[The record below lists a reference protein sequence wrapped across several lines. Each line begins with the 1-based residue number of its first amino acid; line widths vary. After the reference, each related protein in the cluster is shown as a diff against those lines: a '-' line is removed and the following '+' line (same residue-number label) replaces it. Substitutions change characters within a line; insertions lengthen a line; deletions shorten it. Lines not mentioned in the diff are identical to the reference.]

1 MTALVARGPILS
13 VYKNRMSRTTSPA
26 VIELFADAGL
36 LGEAFREAAPLR
48 LLGETDERGAI
59 LVGERD
65 AAPDLYL
72 NMTFSTLRN
81 RICRASCLRE
91 EQATTKSV
99 GVVLDGTGDVYERIT
114 YDAYGQARHRF
125 AADCDGNGQY
135 DNNDNSGFFTN
146 GTTIDDTLAYHADF
160 DVNCDGAI
168 NVVDIGILAGSSP
181 VAMPDGWI
189 GEPDSTTGPDNSIG
203 YAGYV
208 FNHEREDYTVRFRN
222 YNPELGRWMQRDPI
236 GYNAGVH
243 IYEYVHGNPMLL
255 VDPFGLDPI
264 EPKDPRSSDEQ
275 LENVC
280 AALKDAIDNNMTYE
294 QMINKYVNGSGPG
307 PFYQTHLKVPTILL
321 TNPEDYKFRN
331 EFDSD
336 RKWEFANGYGTSDID
351 SDWMVVV
358 SWHKFNAWYFYFD
371 DEMAIYNSGKFWWIL
386 TTNQDFGRYYGTG
399 EANAVDLARLLRK
412 GKVSMP
418 MLYDAL
424 NCDDVLAK
432 KCPAKSKDKEGDRD
446 RRGDNGRIR

>member
-181 VAMPDGWI
+181 VALPDGWI

-236 GYNAGVH
+236 GYTGGKNLYG
-243 IYEYVHGNPMLL
+243 YVGESPL
-255 VDPFGLDPI
+255 VWIDSYGL
-264 EPKDPRSSDEQ
+264 EPQDTRTQAQKMKA
-275 LENVC
+275 VC
-280 AALKDAIDNNMTYE
+280 ASLKDAIEHDMSVGDFAKKYHPNWNRRNQGNWYQVHLTVDGSLLGLE
-294 QMINKYVNGSGPG
+294 DDEVDVDGDWMI
-307 PFYQTHLKVPTILL
+307 TIL
-321 TNPEDYKFRN
+321 
-331 EFDSD
+331 
-336 RKWEFANGYGTSDID
+336 YGTTEMPIFSVYHI
-351 SDWMVVV
+351 SATSSYLFWKKVWMF
-358 SWHKFNAWYFYFD
+358 WDDDPHKFFN
-371 DEMAIYNSGKFWWIL
+371 
-386 TTNQDFGRYYGTG
+386 TG
-399 EANAVDLARLLRK
+399 EAQAIGLAERLKSGEVTLLD
-412 GKVSMP
+412 
-418 MLYDAL
+418 LYDAL
-424 NCDDVLAK
+424 GCEKYTGKACPGSK
-432 KCPAKSKDKEGDRD
+432 KNKDEPENRLPPKPW
-446 RRGDNGRIR
+446 I